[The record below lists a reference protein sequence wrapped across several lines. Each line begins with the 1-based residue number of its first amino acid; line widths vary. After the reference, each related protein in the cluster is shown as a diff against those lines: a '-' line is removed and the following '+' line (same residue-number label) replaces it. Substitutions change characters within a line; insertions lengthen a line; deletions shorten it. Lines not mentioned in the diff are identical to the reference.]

1 MRGRT
6 ALSICWQIFMACNLG
21 VMLLASARM
30 MSELFGWGETTC
42 ILATAVLVGAY
53 TIVGGLAAVVY
64 TDMIQCTV
72 MIAGCMG
79 VLVLGLVELGG
90 PTAFWEQLEPA
101 QKALVLP
108 VDTDTPFPWTGILF
122 GLAMILSPAYW
133 IGNQAIVQRSL
144 GAKSAFQAQ
153 AAYVWGAVLKSL
165 IPVIIVGPGLVA
177 VLLYPELDQA
187 DHAFPQLVAG
197 LLPAGLRGIF
207 LAAFLAALM
216 SSVDSYL
223 NSAST
228 LVAHDIYR
236 RFVAPEADAVAML
249 RVGRGVTA
257 ILVIWS
263 IACAMVM
270 ARLDE
275 GIYTIFQ
282 TLMSFFQGPALAVLL
297 AGTLWKRA
305 TGTGALVGF
314 LGGLATTVGQ
324 FLLNNDAVCSWLGL
338 RPLFQIDEPFLYY
351 SIWGFLVA
359 GGLLVTVSLLT
370 RREPDE
376 KTSLTVLR

>member
-1 MRGRT
+1 
-6 ALSICWQIFMACNLG
+6 
-21 VMLLASARM
+21 
-30 MSELFGWGETTC
+30 
-42 ILATAVLVGAY
+42 
-53 TIVGGLAAVVY
+53 
-64 TDMIQCTV
+64 
-72 MIAGCMG
+72 
-79 VLVLGLVELGG
+79 
-90 PTAFWEQLEPA
+90 
-101 QKALVLP
+101 
-108 VDTDTPFPWTGILF
+108 
-122 GLAMILSPAYW
+122 
-133 IGNQAIVQRSL
+133 
-144 GAKSAFQAQ
+144 
-153 AAYVWGAVLKSL
+153 LKSL

-228 LVAHDIYR
+228 LVAHDIYK

-314 LGGLATTVGQ
+314 LGGLVTTVGQ

>member
-1 MRGRT
+1 M
-6 ALSICWQIFMACNLG
+6 
-21 VMLLASARM
+21 
-30 MSELFGWGETTC
+30 
-42 ILATAVLVGAY
+42 
-53 TIVGGLAAVVY
+53 
-64 TDMIQCTV
+64 
-72 MIAGCMG
+72 
-79 VLVLGLVELGG
+79 
-90 PTAFWEQLEPA
+90 
-101 QKALVLP
+101 
-108 VDTDTPFPWTGILF
+108 
-122 GLAMILSPAYW
+122 
-133 IGNQAIVQRSL
+133 
-144 GAKSAFQAQ
+144 
-153 AAYVWGAVLKSL
+153 
-165 IPVIIVGPGLVA
+165 
-177 VLLYPELDQA
+177 
-187 DHAFPQLVAG
+187 
-197 LLPAGLRGIF
+197 
-207 LAAFLAALM
+207 
-216 SSVDSYL
+216 
-223 NSAST
+223 
-228 LVAHDIYR
+228 
-236 RFVAPEADAVAML
+236 APEADAVAML

-314 LGGLATTVGQ
+314 LGGLVTTVGQ